1 MLERTEGD
9 VEGLDV
15 DTKRVKLEEQVTT
28 VAIPQQKVSR
38 NVHFW
43 PISQLLASLVIKRF
57 IAPHRLVVRRHVLT
71 T

>member
-1 MLERTEGD
+1 MDGRLLEVIGRWTEHCRSVMAEKHMLERTEGD

-38 NVHFW
+38 RVHF
-43 PISQLLASLVIKRF
+43 
-57 IAPHRLVVRRHVLT
+57 
-71 T
+71 